1 MLLRAKS
8 AFQKGN
14 YGSAYL
20 MARTGQRILRV
31 LQHKRWSKAW
41 HDLNISKDGELY
53 NYYLLPRYYQIKEF
67 LKNKKEVF

>member
-1 MLLRAKS
+1 
-8 AFQKGN
+8 
-14 YGSAYL
+14 